1 MGETVDCGREREG
14 VTVGRLFRV
23 MVAVNL
29 GIAGLVIA
37 SPAAASTEYTVTDLG
52 TLGGIGSTAAGVNES
67 GDVAGTSNTSW
78 GEPHGFRW
86 RDGVMAGIHAMGGWG
101 AEAFD
106 VSDDGWVVGSAAT
119 SAGTWVAMYWF
130 GADPHPVG
138 TLGGGTSQAFAING
152 EHVIVGRSTNAEGV
166 FQAFRW
172 EDGAIAR
179 LGGLADGASSEA
191 WDVNDAGVIVGEATA
206 AGGSVHAV
214 RWNDGTVQDL
224 GTPSPNFEATWA
236 RGINEDG
243 TIVGGTQVANGGSL
257 HPFVYSEGSWDAV
270 TEVSGYADAVNA
282 SGQVVGT
289 YFTPAGEYAFLYE
302 NGVVTDLNDLLPE
315 GSGWEL
321 HAAVDINDAG
331 QIVGQGTHNG
341 EGRGFLLS
349 PVESSA
355 DLSISMSGSPDPLL
369 AGTTATF
376 VATVE
381 NHGPSTATNV
391 SVTVRLPFN
400 QTSSTCHAPGGSC
413 SGSGSS
419 WTATFASL
427 PDGSTA
433 SASFQVGSPAS
444 ASDGAVFHASAWV
457 QGDQPD
463 PNKDNDSSAD
473 AVTISNRADLA
484 ITGKANTKSLKLGQN
499 VTYTFAVTNEGPG
512 AAGSVVVTDALPS
525 GLELVAASSTVGA
538 CSGSTTVSC
547 SLGTMDSGAAA
558 NVTVTARVTASGGT
572 SVTNTASASSPNF
585 DPTSANN
592 SAAVTL
598 DVKGRPRR

>member
-1 MGETVDCGREREG
+1 M
-14 VTVGRLFRV
+14 GRLFRV
-23 MVAVNL
+23 LVAVNL
-29 GIAGLVIA
+29 GIAGLVSA
-37 SPAAASTEYTVTDLG
+37 SPATASTQYTVIDLG
-52 TLGGIGSTAAGVNES
+52 TLGGAGSTAAGVNES

-86 RDGVMAGIHAMGGWG
+86 RDGVMTGIHSMGGWG

-119 SAGTWVAMYWF
+119 SAGQWVGMYWF

-138 TLGGGTSQAFAING
+138 TLGGGSSQAFAISG
-152 EHVIVGRSTNAEGV
+152 AHVIVGRSTDADAV
-166 FQAFRW
+166 SQAFRW
-172 EDGAIAR
+172 EGGAIVG
-179 LGGLADGASSEA
+179 LGGLVDGAPSEA
-191 WDVNDAGVIVGEATA
+191 WDVNDAGVIVGEATG

-214 RWNDGTVQDL
+214 RWSDGTIEDL
-224 GTPSPNFEATWA
+224 GTPSPNFGASWA
-236 RGINEDG
+236 RGINEAG

-257 HPFVYSEGSWDAV
+257 HPFLHAGGSGDVV
-270 TEVSGYADAVNA
+270 TEVLGYADAVNA

-302 NGVVTDLNDLLPE
+302 NGVVTDLNDLLPAD
-315 GSGWEL
+315 SGWEL

-355 DLSISMSGSPDPLL
+355 DLSVSMSGSPDPLL

-391 SVTVRLPFN
+391 SVTVRLPVN

-413 SGSGSS
+413 SGSGAS
-419 WTATFASL
+419 WTVTFPSL
-427 PDGSTA
+427 AGGSTA
-433 SASFQVGSPAS
+433 SAGFQVGSSVS
-444 ASDGAVFHASAWV
+444 ATDGAVFHASAWV
-457 QGDQPD
+457 QADQPD
-463 PNKDNDSSAD
+463 LNKDNDSSGD

-484 ITGKANTKSLKLGQN
+484 ISGKANTKSLKLGQN
-499 VTYTFAVTNEGPG
+499 VTYTFAVRNDGPG
-512 AAGSVVVTDALPS
+512 SAGSVIVTDELPS

-547 SLGTMDSGAAA
+547 SLGTMASGASAS
-558 NVTVTARVTASGGT
+558 VSVTARVTASGGT
-572 SVTNTASASSPNF
+572 SVTNVASVSSPNF
-585 DPTSANN
+585 DPASANN
-592 SAAVTL
+592 SAAVAL